1 MNYESGGDLR
11 DYLSS
16 SAADLSSYSWGRLE
30 AFLCIVIEN
39 GFYLCVGSSELVL
52 AEFDELLGLF

>member
-1 MNYESGGDLR
+1 MNREEIYVIIRVHPLPIYLPPFGGR
-11 DYLSS
+11 Q
-16 SAADLSSYSWGRLE
+16 E